1 MNKMHKVNLIQD
13 NDMKIERGS
22 IFQCSA
28 GEFWQL
34 NVAGNMC
41 YQLNCIDTGKA
52 WFNLSGDLE
61 KIIKEIKAE
70 KQLILLP
77 PGSKIEIEIG

>member
-1 MNKMHKVNLIQD
+1 MHKVNLIQD
-13 NDMKIERGS
+13 ENMKIEIGS

-28 GEFWQL
+28 REFWQL
-34 NVAGNMC
+34 NRVEHES
-41 YQLNCIDTGKA
+41 YQVTCIDTGYG
-52 WFNLSGDLE
+52 WFAQSCDLK

-77 PGSKIEIEIG
+77 KGTKIEIEVG

>member
-34 NVAGNMC
+34 NEAGNMR
-41 YQLNCIDTGKA
+41 YQLNCIDTGYG
-52 WFNLSGDLE
+52 WFNQSYDLE

-77 PGSKIEIEIG
+77 KGSKIEIEVG

>member
-1 MNKMHKVNLIQD
+1 MHKVNLIQD
-13 NDMKIERGS
+13 ENMKIERGS

-34 NVAGNMC
+34 NRSGIMC

-52 WFNLSGDLE
+52 WFNQSYDLL

-77 PGSKIEIEIG
+77 KGTKIEIEIG